1 MSENLDLVRSIS
13 TPWERGDFG
22 SIDWAHPEIE
32 YVIADGP
39 APGSWKGIAGM
50 AQGWTEFLRAWD
62 EFRVKAEGYREL
74 DGEHVLVLAHFSA
87 RGRTSGLE
95 VRQFTTTKGG
105 ANLFNLRGGQV
116 TRLVVYW
123 DRARAFADLGLA
135 E

>member
-1 MSENLDLVRSIS
+1 MEGSRTFMSA
-13 TPWERGDFG
+13 WE
-22 SIDWAHPEIE
+22 DWCAKPEE
-32 YVIADGP
+32 
-39 APGSWKGIAGM
+39 
-50 AQGWTEFLRAWD
+50 
-62 EFRVKAEGYREL
+62 YREL
-74 DGEHVLVLAHFSA
+74 DGERVLALAHFSA
-87 RGRTSGLE
+87 LGRTSGLE